1 MDTCCEGNNNNTATL
16 SPPSHHF
23 VLGTPD
29 FIFYFS
35 TRRTNSESTVTKFD
49 KKVCWIRIQ
58 YCTLKL
64 TTVYFIIQDQQ
75 YMYLGTLLDTRT
87 NLERKVSNLPV
98 LAKAAGEVA
107 GQLALR
113 LVHDHLLRLSTEKYL
128 NIMRLKVGKINRD
141 VMSLQR
147 VSCPELR

>member
-1 MDTCCEGNNNNTATL
+1 M
-16 SPPSHHF
+16 
-23 VLGTPD
+23 
-29 FIFYFS
+29 Y
-35 TRRTNSESTVTKFD
+35 
-49 KKVCWIRIQ
+49 WIRIQ
-58 YCTLKL
+58 YYTLKL
-64 TTVYFIIQDQQ
+64 TTVDFIVQDQQ
-75 YMYLGTLLDTRT
+75 YMYFGTLLDTRS

-128 NIMRLKVGKINRD
+128 NVMRLKVGKINKD

-147 VSCPELR
+147 VSRPGKSHREYFAILVYKMSFICIKKIWLNIYNERNEWGSSVVKMLDHG